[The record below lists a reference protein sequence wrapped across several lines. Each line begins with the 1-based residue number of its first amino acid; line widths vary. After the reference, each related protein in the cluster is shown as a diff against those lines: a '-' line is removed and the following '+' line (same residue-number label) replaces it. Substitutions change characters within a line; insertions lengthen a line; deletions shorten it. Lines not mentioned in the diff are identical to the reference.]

1 MTIIPKSI
9 HLQENLT
16 DNEIRA
22 YYSLKPLDEDFKDH
36 DKRFSKILD
45 DYLKT
50 REFKTNNAKLC
61 YKKQL
66 KKMAKN
72 GEEKSKK
79 FEAFNNWR
87 LRKIQFYISKQKDYQ
102 LKQNSKELNKD
113 EEIQRLKK
121 LLDEKDKMIETL
133 KKENEELKSNL
144 MDGSKIDL
152 EEKKEEK
159 TKVVLYFDSDDEI
172 QSSGSKIDPS
182 IDYDSS
188 DEDEDIQDLRSDDD
202 TELSKDEAIQ
212 IFQDKCI
219 NSIDIYHKEF
229 MKEKQGK
236 SKKEINNLITDYLDR
251 FEEEIIQDEIEK
263 LDEIYDLDQNEY
275 NKIQEKPY
283 EKMNDRLLY
292 YSD

>member
-22 YYSLKPLDEDFKDH
+22 YYSLNPLDEDFKDH
-36 DKRFSKILD
+36 DKRFSKVLD

-50 REFKTNNAKLC
+50 KEFKTPNAKYM

-66 KKMAKN
+66 KRMSKN
-72 GEEKSKK
+72 ENETSKK
-79 FEAFNNWR
+79 FEAFDNWR
-87 LRKIQFYISKQKDYQ
+87 LRKIHFYISKQKDYQ

-121 LLDEKDKMIETL
+121 LLDEKDKMIESL
-133 KKENEELKSNL
+133 KKENEELKSNR
-144 MDGSKIDL
+144 SKIDPSP
-152 EEKKEEK
+152 KKEEN
-159 TKVVLYFDSDDEI
+159 TKVVVYFDSEDEI
-172 QSSGSKIDPS
+172 EENGSENDPS

-188 DEDEDIQDLRSDDD
+188 DEDEDIEDLRGDDI
-202 TELSKDEAIQ
+202 SKDEAIQ

-219 NSIDIYHKEF
+219 DSIDIYHKEF

-236 SKKEINNLITDYLDR
+236 NKKEINNLINDYLDK
-251 FEEEIIQDEIEK
+251 FDEEIIQDEIEK

-275 NKIQEKPY
+275 TKIQEKPY

>member
-36 DKRFSKILD
+36 DKRFSKVLD

-50 REFKTNNAKLC
+50 REFKTPNARLC

-66 KKMAKN
+66 KRMSKN
-72 GEEKSKK
+72 ENETSKK

-121 LLDEKDKMIETL
+121 LLDEKDKMIESL
-133 KKENEELKSNL
+133 KKENEELKSN
-144 MDGSKIDL
+144 GSKIDL

-159 TKVVLYFDSDDEI
+159 TKVVVYFDSEDEI
-172 QSSGSKIDPS
+172 ESTGSKIDPS

-188 DEDEDIQDLRSDDD
+188 DEDEDIQDLRSDDS
-202 TELSKDEAIQ
+202 ELSKDEAIQ

-236 SKKEINNLITDYLDR
+236 SKKEINNLITDYLDK

-275 NKIQEKPY
+275 TKIQEKPY

>member
-36 DKRFSKILD
+36 DKRFSKVLD

-50 REFKTNNAKLC
+50 REFKTPNARLC

-66 KKMAKN
+66 KRMSKN
-72 GEEKSKK
+72 ENETSKK

-121 LLDEKDKMIETL
+121 LLDEKDKMIESL
-133 KKENEELKSNL
+133 KKENEELKSN
-144 MDGSKIDL
+144 GSKIDL

-159 TKVVLYFDSDDEI
+159 TKVVVYFDSEYEI
-172 QSSGSKIDPS
+172 ESTGSKIDPS

-188 DEDEDIQDLRSDDD
+188 DEDEDIQDLRSDDS
-202 TELSKDEAIQ
+202 ELSKDEAIQ

-236 SKKEINNLITDYLDR
+236 SKKEINNLITDYLDK

-275 NKIQEKPY
+275 TKIQEKPY

>member
-22 YYSLKPLDEDFKDH
+22 YYSLKPLDEDFKNH
-36 DKRFSKILD
+36 DKRFSKVLD

-50 REFKTNNAKLC
+50 KEFKTNNARLC

-66 KKMAKN
+66 KRMSKN
-72 GEEKSKK
+72 ENETSKK

-121 LLDEKDKMIETL
+121 LLDEKDKMIESL
-133 KKENEELKSNL
+133 KKENEELKSN
-144 MDGSKIDL
+144 GSKIDL

-159 TKVVLYFDSDDEI
+159 TKVVLYFDSEDEI

-182 IDYDSS
+182 INYDSS
-188 DEDEDIQDLRSDDD
+188 DEDEDIQDLRSDDS
-202 TELSKDEAIQ
+202 ELSKDEAIQ

-219 NSIDIYHKEF
+219 NFIDIYHKEF

-236 SKKEINNLITDYLDR
+236 SKKEINNLITDYLDK

-275 NKIQEKPY
+275 TKIQEKPY